1 MNFRTEDD
9 VVPEA
14 ARGSWLAV
22 VSGVQSTDSGGLYV
36 MCNRRQ
42 QTKTEIREIRHHTCT
57 ISAAQYDSR

>member
-1 MNFRTEDD
+1 MQ
-9 VVPEA
+9 VVKAEA

-22 VSGVQSTDSGGLYV
+22 MSGVQSTDSEGMYV

-42 QTKTEIREIRHHTCT
+42 QTKTEIREIGHHTCT